1 MKGFANLNVVDK
13 DLKFMYNN
21 KSKGVGIFMS
31 RYAALVIVLIP
42 GIMAV
47 MGIKWM
53 RDTLFGVLQTPFPV
67 LWLQFITGLLSFIL
81 GLAFVGGFIF
91 YRDRKRNKVQLKYR
105 KK

>member
-1 MKGFANLNVVDK
+1 
-13 DLKFMYNN
+13 
-21 KSKGVGIFMS
+21 MS

>member
-1 MKGFANLNVVDK
+1 
-13 DLKFMYNN
+13 
-21 KSKGVGIFMS
+21 MS

-67 LWLQFITGLLSFIL
+67 LWLQFIAGLFSFIL

>member
-1 MKGFANLNVVDK
+1 MKGFANLFYIDK
-13 DLKFMYNN
+13 VLKFMYNTC
-21 KSKGVGIFMS
+21 KGVGFFMS

-53 RDTLFGVLQTPFPV
+53 RDTLFGVLQFPFPV
-67 LWLQFITGLLSFIL
+67 LWLQFITGLMSFLL